1 MKKFM
6 KVLALALALCMVLSV
21 SAFAAV
27 GETGKT
33 VDTNAHTVTFT
44 VTGLNAGEQVALL
57 VLRDGAELAT
67 ASESNIL
74 YIDQKA
80 VATGAT
86 TVDFTATIAA
96 STETVNNDVV
106 DVYVG
111 SQSINSDKSGAW
123 MVYEDV
129 EVANTSSIT
138 IAGGAK
144 FVNVDQVVGD
154 KTITRPGAAIGI
166 NVNNVSL
173 TKMIWALKG
182 ANGDYKYTKSIAIDT
197 LGIENGEVWFTGVF
211 SSSALKDFT
220 IADVSALFRGQSDSE
235 VYFVGNDADKAEVL
249 GDVKPAN

>member
-1 MKKFM
+1 MKKVM
-6 KVLALALALCMVLSV
+6 KALALALALCMVLSV
-21 SAFAAV
+21 SAFAA
-27 GETGKT
+27 GKT
-33 VDTNAHTVTFT
+33 DAVVDKAAHTIAFD
-44 VTGLNAGEQVALL
+44 VTGLEAGEQVALM
-57 VLRDGAELAT
+57 VLRDGTTLPN

-80 VATGAT
+80 VATGET
-86 TVDFTATIAA
+86 SVSFSATIAA
-96 STETVNNDVV
+96 STESVNNDVV

-111 SQSINSDKSGAW
+111 SQSISGSGAW
-123 MVYEDV
+123 AIYEDV
-129 EVANTSSIT
+129 KVANTSSIT

-235 VYFVGNDADKAEVL
+235 VYFVGADADKADVL
-249 GDVKPAN
+249 NDVKPAN

>member
-6 KVLALALALCMVLSV
+6 KALALALALCMVLSV
-21 SAFAAV
+21 SAFAA
-27 GETGKT
+27 GKT
-33 VDTNAHTVTFT
+33 DATIDKNAHTITFS
-44 VTGLNAGEQVALL
+44 VTGLTPGEQVALL
-57 VLRDGAELAT
+57 VLRAGVDLEDAAEG
-67 ASESNIL
+67 NIL

-80 VATGAT
+80 VATDAT
-86 TVDFTATIAA
+86 SVDFTATIAE

-111 SQSINSDKSGAW
+111 SQSISGEGAW
-123 MVYEDV
+123 AIYPNQT
-129 EVANTSSIT
+129 VAETSSIT

-235 VYFVGNDADKAEVL
+235 VYFVGADADKAEVL
-249 GDVKPAN
+249 NDVKPAN